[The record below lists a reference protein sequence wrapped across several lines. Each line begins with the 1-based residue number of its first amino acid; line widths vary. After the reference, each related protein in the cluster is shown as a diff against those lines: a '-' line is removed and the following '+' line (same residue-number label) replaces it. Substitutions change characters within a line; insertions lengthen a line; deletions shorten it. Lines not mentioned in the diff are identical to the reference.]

1 MVRLKTIRGSYSD
14 SLRLFNE
21 AYKLYGQALNTSFNS
36 SKHIL
41 KEALTLLLRASLLL
55 VGVSL
60 PDLDITFLASVALDK
75 GLITNIDFAEINML
89 NLKLNGYGEFS
100 VLEFKEVFEKILKR
114 LEELDPYLSQQM
126 NLFRY

>member
-1 MVRLKTIRGSYSD
+1 MVRPKIIKGSYTD

-21 AYKLYGQALNTSFNS
+21 AFKLYEQAITSSNS
-36 SKHIL
+36 NKHIL

-55 VGVSL
+55 VAVSL
-60 PDLDITFLASVALDK
+60 PDLDLTFLASIALDK
-75 GLITNIDFAEINML
+75 GLITDAEFAEINKL
-89 NLKLNGYGEFS
+89 NLELNGYGE
-100 VLEFKEVFEKILKR
+100 LNLDEFRRVFQTVMKR

>member
-55 VGVSL
+55 IGVSL

-75 GLITNIDFAEINML
+75 GLISDIDFAEINML